1 MAISDLIASLSLSTA
16 PSSIIYPSFL
26 YHPPPSMPS
35 LSPLLLVGS
44 LLEIIIYGDWRP
56 PLSNSHVGFP
66 FQYGLTNAWIRHGKF
81 FWVFSFLFFLK
92 SPSRKL
98 NRDRFP
104 RFVKSAPFT
113 AWRVDT
119 AQYIRHHQNS
129 KWIIV
134 VPFKSAGAQAKK
146 KKKNWK
152 FYTPNFQPQ
161 TYMAPNPKLLLDYSN
176 HSGSFLAPVPITSRH
191 QTSPNKINCHH
202 YNLISTLSQTSS
214 PYTYP

>member
-26 YHPPPSMPS
+26 YHPPPSAQFS
-35 LSPLLLVGS
+35 FSPFAGWFLQ
-44 LLEIIIYGDWRP
+44 IIIYGDWRP

-81 FWVFSFLFFLK
+81 FWGFIFFFFFLFLFFLK

-98 NRDRFP
+98 NWDRFP
-104 RFVKSAPFT
+104 RFVNSAPFT

-146 KKKNWK
+146 LEILHAELNRRRTWR
-152 FYTPNFQPQ
+152 QIQ
-161 TYMAPNPKLLLDYSN
+161 
-176 HSGSFLAPVPITSRH
+176 
-191 QTSPNKINCHH
+191 NC
-202 YNLISTLSQTSS
+202 Y
-214 PYTYP
+214 